1 MSAESSSTS
10 PAPEKPARPA
20 DAESRLA
27 KLTSVFTPAIPVSQS
42 AVFAG
47 RLEQIQQVVDAI
59 GQPGVHV
66 VIFGEPGVGKTSL
79 ANILSKRLGSEKKAV
94 VAPRVTCERTDDF
107 SSLWR
112 RIFADIKVA
121 RERAVVGFGA
131 KPREEQGSLDETVPE
146 IVTSADVKRAL
157 GSVGRG
163 CVLVVIVD
171 EFDRIGDPEVRA
183 TFADTIKVLSDHAV
197 PATLI
202 LVGVSDTVDGL
213 IEQHGSVERALVQVR
228 MPRMSS
234 DELEHIVTRGLEL
247 LGMTIEPDALAHVA
261 ALSQGLPH
269 YTHLL
274 SLHASRIAID
284 AGLDRVDTPHVVQAI
299 GRALEK
305 AQHSIKSA
313 YAASIASRHER
324 NYYPDVLLA
333 CALARNDD
341 FGFFGPADVRAAL
354 DSLSPGTYKDTRIE
368 RHLAHFA
375 PAGED
380 VSGRHP
386 LRRGAAAGPALPV
399 PQSADAALRRPA
411 GRLERPRHPG
421 NAGVGCG
428 RARRGRGRFTAFR
441 TSRGGR

>member
-1 MSAESSSTS
+1 MDVPDPV
-10 PAPEKPARPA
+10 PAPSPQDKPTPPA
-20 DAESRLA
+20 DGESRLA
-27 KLTSVFTPAIPVSQS
+27 RLTSVFTPAIPVSQS

-79 ANILSKRLGSEKKAV
+79 ANILSKRLGSEKKTV

-112 RIFADIKVA
+112 RIFADIRVA
-121 RERAVVGFGA
+121 RERAVVGFGS
-131 KPREEQGSLDETVPE
+131 KPREDWGSLDENVPE
-146 IVTSADVKRAL
+146 NVTSADVKRAL
-157 GSVGRG
+157 ANVGRG

-228 MPRMSS
+228 MPRMSPG
-234 DELEHIVTRGLEL
+234 ELEHILTRGLEL
-247 LGMTIEPDALAHVA
+247 LGMTMDPEALEHVA
-261 ALSQGLPH
+261 RLSQGLPH

-274 SLHASRIAID
+274 GLHASRLAID
-284 AGLDRVDTPHVVQAI
+284 AGRDRVEVGDVVEAI
-299 GRALEK
+299 GRALDK

-313 YAASIASRHER
+313 YAAAIASRHAR

-341 FGFFGPADVRAAL
+341 FGFFGAAEVRAAL
-354 DSLSPGTYKDTRIE
+354 DVLSPGTFKDTRIE

-375 PAGED
+375 EGERD
-380 VSGRHP
+380 AVLHAEPRPQGRRYRFQNP
-386 LRRGAAAGPALPV
+386 LMQPYVVL
-399 PQSADAALRRPA
+399 Q
-411 GRLERPRHPG
+411 
-421 NAGVGCG
+421 GV
-428 RARRGRGRFTAFR
+428 A
-441 TSRGGR
+441 GGRVTREMLG

>member
-1 MSAESSSTS
+1 MDAPDPAVP
-10 PAPEKPARPA
+10 PAPAPQKPTPPA

-47 RLEQIQQVVDAI
+47 RLEQIQQIVDAI

-79 ANILSKRLGSEKKAV
+79 ANILSKRLGSEKRAV

-131 KPREEQGSLDETVPE
+131 KSREEQSTLDETVPE
-146 IVTSADVKRAL
+146 TVTSADVKRAL
-157 GSVGRG
+157 TTVGRG
-163 CVLVVIVD
+163 CVLVVIID

-228 MPRMSS
+228 MPRMSV
-234 DELEHIVTRGLEL
+234 DELEHIMTRGLEL
-247 LGMTIEPDALAHVA
+247 LGMTIDGEALAHVS

-274 SLHASRIAID
+274 GLHAARIAID
-284 AGLDRVDTPHVVQAI
+284 AGRDRVDVPDVVEAI
-299 GRALEK
+299 SRALDK

-313 YAASIASRHER
+313 YAAAVASRHAR

-341 FGFFGPADVRAAL
+341 FGFFGPAEVRTAL
-354 DSLSPGTYKDTRIE
+354 EILSPGTFKDTRIE

-375 PAGED
+375 PEEEGARDAVLHVEARPQ
-380 VSGRHP
+380 GRRYRFHNP
-386 LRRGAAAGPALPV
+386 LMQPYVVLQGVAAGRVTREMLG
-399 PQSADAALRRPA
+399 S
-411 GRLERPRHPG
+411 
-421 NAGVGCG
+421 
-428 RARRGRGRFTAFR
+428 
-441 TSRGGR
+441 

>member
-1 MSAESSSTS
+1 MSAESPS
-10 PAPEKPARPA
+10 PAPTPDKPARPA

-131 KPREEQGSLDETVPE
+131 RSREEQGSLDENLPE
-146 IVTSADVKRAL
+146 VVTSADVKRAL

-228 MPRMSS
+228 MP
-234 DELEHIVTRGLEL
+234 
-247 LGMTIEPDALAHVA
+247 LG
-261 ALSQGLPH
+261 
-269 YTHLL
+269 
-274 SLHASRIAID
+274 
-284 AGLDRVDTPHVVQAI
+284 
-299 GRALEK
+299 
-305 AQHSIKSA
+305 
-313 YAASIASRHER
+313 
-324 NYYPDVLLA
+324 
-333 CALARNDD
+333 
-341 FGFFGPADVRAAL
+341 
-354 DSLSPGTYKDTRIE
+354 
-368 RHLAHFA
+368 
-375 PAGED
+375 
-380 VSGRHP
+380 
-386 LRRGAAAGPALPV
+386 
-399 PQSADAALRRPA
+399 
-411 GRLERPRHPG
+411 
-421 NAGVGCG
+421 
-428 RARRGRGRFTAFR
+428 
-441 TSRGGR
+441 

>member
-1 MSAESSSTS
+1 MDASEPTVPPT
-10 PAPEKPARPA
+10 PAPKPAPPA

-47 RLEQIQQVVDAI
+47 RIEQIQQVVDAI

-131 KPREEQGSLDETVPE
+131 SRREEQGSLDETVPE
-146 IVTSADVKRAL
+146 TVTSADVKRAL
-157 GSVGRG
+157 TTVGRG
-163 CVLVVIVD
+163 CVLVVIID

-183 TFADTIKVLSDHAV
+183 IFADTIKVLSDHAV

-213 IEQHGSVERALVQVR
+213 IDQHGSIERALVQVR

-234 DELEHIVTRGLEL
+234 DELEHIMTRGLEL
-247 LGMTIEPDALAHVA
+247 LGMTIDPEALAHVA
-261 ALSQGLPH
+261 MLSQGLPH

-274 SLHASRIAID
+274 GLHAARIAID
-284 AGLDRVDTPHVVQAI
+284 AATDRVDVPHVV
-299 GRALEK
+299 
-305 AQHSIKSA
+305 
-313 YAASIASRHER
+313 
-324 NYYPDVLLA
+324 
-333 CALARNDD
+333 
-341 FGFFGPADVRAAL
+341 
-354 DSLSPGTYKDTRIE
+354 
-368 RHLAHFA
+368 
-375 PAGED
+375 
-380 VSGRHP
+380 
-386 LRRGAAAGPALPV
+386 
-399 PQSADAALRRPA
+399 DAF
-411 GRLERPRHPG
+411 
-421 NAGVGCG
+421 G
-428 RARRGRGRFTAFR
+428 RARRG
-441 TSRGGR
+441 

>member
-1 MSAESSSTS
+1 MDATDPV
-10 PAPEKPARPA
+10 PAPSPQPDKPAAPA
-20 DAESRLA
+20 DGESRLA
-27 KLTSVFTPAIPVSQS
+27 RLTSIFTPAIPVSQS

-107 SSLWR
+107 STLWR
-112 RIFADIKVA
+112 RIFSDIRVA

-131 KPREEQGSLDETVPE
+131 KPREESGSLDESLPE
-146 IVTSADVKRAL
+146 NVTSADVKRAL
-157 GSVGRG
+157 ATVGRG

-228 MPRMSS
+228 MPRMSPA
-234 DELEHIVTRGLEL
+234 ELEHIVTRGLEL
-247 LGMTIEPDALAHVA
+247 LDMTIDPEALAHVS

-274 SLHASRIAID
+274 GLHAARIALD
-284 AGLDRVDTPHVVQAI
+284 AGRTRVEVPDVVEAI
-299 GRALEK
+299 GRALDK

-313 YAASIASRHER
+313 YAAAIASRHAR

-341 FGFFGPADVRAAL
+341 FGFFGAGEVRAAL
-354 DSLSPGTYKDTRIE
+354 EVLSPGTFKDTRIE

-375 PAGED
+375 EGERD
-380 VSGRHP
+380 AVLQSESRPQGRRFRFQNP
-386 LRRGAAAGPALPV
+386 LMQPYVVL
-399 PQSADAALRRPA
+399 Q
-411 GRLERPRHPG
+411 
-421 NAGVGCG
+421 GV
-428 RARRGRGRFTAFR
+428 A
-441 TSRGGR
+441 GGRVTREMLG

>member
-1 MSAESSSTS
+1 MTGPDPVPPPAAPS
-10 PAPEKPARPA
+10 PEPAAAAPDKTPPARPSPPA

-27 KLTSVFTPAIPVSQS
+27 KLPSVFTPAIPVSTS

-47 RLEQIQQVVDAI
+47 RLEQIQQIVDAI

-131 KPREEQGSLDETVPE
+131 RSREEQGSLDETVPE
-146 IVTSADVKRAL
+146 TVTSADVKRAL
-157 GSVGRG
+157 TTVGRG
-163 CVLVVIVD
+163 CVLVVIID
-171 EFDRIGDPEVRA
+171 EFDRIGDPEVRS
-183 TFADTIKVLSDHAV
+183 TFADTIKILSDHAV

-213 IEQHGSVERALVQVR
+213 IEQHASVERALVQVR
-228 MPRMSS
+228 MPRMSA
-234 DELEHIVTRGLEL
+234 DELEAIVTRGLEL
-247 LGMTIEPDALAHVA
+247 LGMTIDPEALAHIA
-261 ALSQGLPH
+261 GLSQGLPH

-274 SLHASRIAID
+274 SLHAARLAID
-284 AGLDRVDTPHVVQAI
+284 AGRDRVDVPHVVEAI
-299 GRALEK
+299 GRALDK
-305 AQHSIKSA
+305 AQHSIRNA
-313 YAASIASRHER
+313 YAAAIASRHEK

-354 DSLSPGTYKDTRIE
+354 ERLSPGTFKDTRIE

-380 VSGRHP
+380 EAAGILYAEARPQGRRYRFRNPLMQPYVILQGVSGGKVTRAM
-386 LRRGAAAGPALPV
+386 LGA
-399 PQSADAALRRPA
+399 
-411 GRLERPRHPG
+411 
-421 NAGVGCG
+421 
-428 RARRGRGRFTAFR
+428 
-441 TSRGGR
+441 

>member
-1 MSAESSSTS
+1 MSASESAIPP
-10 PAPEKPARPA
+10 PASEPAAENPAAEKPAAEKPARPA

-27 KLTSVFTPAIPVSQS
+27 KLNSVFTPAIPVSQS

-131 KPREEQGSLDETVPE
+131 KPREEQGSLDENVPE
-146 IVTSADVKRAL
+146 TVTSADVKRAL
-157 GSVGRG
+157 ASVGRG
-163 CVLVVIVD
+163 CVLVVIID

-228 MPRMSS
+228 MPRMSAE
-234 DELEHIVTRGLEL
+234 ELEHIVTRGLEL
-247 LGMTIEPDALAHVA
+247 LGMTIESEALAHVA
-261 ALSQGLPH
+261 VLSQGLPH

-274 SLHASRIAID
+274 SLHAARIAID
-284 AGLDRVDTPHVVQAI
+284 AGFDRVDTPHIVQAI
-299 GRALEK
+299 GRALDK

-313 YAASIASRHER
+313 YAASIASRHEK

-341 FGFFGPADVRAAL
+341 FGFFGPVDVRAAL
-354 DSLSPGTYKDTRIE
+354 DRLSPGTFKDTRIE

-375 PAGED
+375 PAGENASD
-380 VSGRHP
+380 GILYAEARPQGRRYRFRNPLMQPYVILQGVSSGRVTREM
-386 LRRGAAAGPALPV
+386 LA
-399 PQSADAALRRPA
+399 
-411 GRLERPRHPG
+411 
-421 NAGVGCG
+421 
-428 RARRGRGRFTAFR
+428 
-441 TSRGGR
+441 